1 MCLLSED
8 RLFTGDT
15 LLIGATGRTDLP
27 SGDAGARY
35 DSLFEGILRL
45 DPALKVFPAQDYKRQ
60 GSTTIATEMAKNPRL
75 QKRDRAEF
83 MDRMEHLNLSMP
95 THLTEALRTNMTGGK
110 TVAQMLASAAAR
122 TPFLSLRELGARVER
137 REHDLIVLDVRER
150 DAFDSGHVPG
160 ARHIPRGQLELRV
173 DAEFPDPTSRIVT
186 VCEFG
191 KISTLAA
198 ATLRGLGFLRTSAL
212 DGGMKA
218 WQENGFP
225 IAVAGAA
232 STGKGE

>member
-1 MCLLSED
+1 MPTRTRTRDSMCLLSED

-83 MDRMEHLNLSMP
+83 MDRMEHLNISMP

-137 REHDLIVLDVRER
+137 REHDLIVLDVREEMPSTR
-150 DAFDSGHVPG
+150 DTCRGRVTYRAGSSSCVSTRNFRIRRLASLPCVNSARSRLWRRRRCVDS
-160 ARHIPRGQLELRV
+160 ASCEPRRW
-173 DAEFPDPTSRIVT
+173 T
-186 VCEFG
+186 
-191 KISTLAA
+191 AA
-198 ATLRGLGFLRTSAL
+198 
-212 DGGMKA
+212 
-218 WQENGFP
+218 
-225 IAVAGAA
+225 
-232 STGKGE
+232 